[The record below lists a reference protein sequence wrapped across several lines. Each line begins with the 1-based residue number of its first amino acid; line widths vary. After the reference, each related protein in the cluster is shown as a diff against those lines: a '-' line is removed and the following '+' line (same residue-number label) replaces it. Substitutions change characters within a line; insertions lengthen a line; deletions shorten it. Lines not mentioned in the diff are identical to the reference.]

1 MTDRKAANERA
12 GRRIVA
18 AEPHLEAVEPAA
30 TAVPALDGR
39 TLLHSGPPVD
49 WAEMIDPL
57 RGALVGAT
65 LSEGWAET
73 ESAAVDLLASGT
85 IETAPN
91 TAYGVAAPLAGV
103 VSPSMPV
110 YVVRDHATGATAYT
124 NLNEGLGRVLRF
136 GAYDDEVLERL
147 AWMEQTLGPALGTV
161 LEEAGPIAL
170 DPLVAAALERGDE
183 CHNRNEAASSLLVD
197 ELAPALFRSPVDRE
211 VAATVIE
218 FVTDNPHTFLNVSIA
233 AAFTRLQAATGIE
246 GSTVVTRVAANG
258 TEFGVQLSGH
268 EEWATAP
275 APSPAATYLDGYGPA
290 DAAPVVGDSLVTEA
304 TGLGGFALAAAPAI
318 SDYLGITPARC
329 RTATEE
335 MDAVTVTEHD
345 RFRIPLLDRGTP
357 VGIDAAAVVETGVEP
372 VFNAGIAHTQRGEGQ
387 VGAGLARMPLA
398 AFEAALDRAETDD
411 GTGSR

>member
-1 MTDRKAANERA
+1 MTDRQAANERA
-12 GRRIVA
+12 GRRLVEA
-18 AEPHLEAVEPAA
+18 TPRLEAVEPAA
-30 TAVPALDGR
+30 DAVPGLDGR

-73 ESAAVDLLASGT
+73 ETEAVEQLASGA

-91 TAYGVAAPLAGV
+91 AAHAVAAPLAGV

-110 YVVRDHATGATAYT
+110 YVVRDETSGATAYT

-136 GAYDDEVLERL
+136 GAYDDSVLERL
-147 AWMEQTLGPALGTV
+147 SWMSAELGPALGTV
-161 LEEAGPIAL
+161 LDESGSIAL

-197 ELAPALFRSPVDRE
+197 ELAPALFRSSVDRE

-233 AAFTRLQAATGIE
+233 AAFARLQAAAGVE
-246 GSTVVTRVAANG
+246 GSTVLTRVAANG
-258 TEFGVQLSGH
+258 TEFGIQLGG
-268 EEWATAP
+268 EDEWFTAP
-275 APSPAATYLDGYGPA
+275 APTPETNFLAGYGPA

-318 SDYLGITPARC
+318 SDYLGVTPEVC
-329 RTATEE
+329 RETTER
-335 MDAVTVTEHD
+335 MYSITVTEHD
-345 RFRIPLLDRGTP
+345 SFSIPQLERGTP
-357 VGIDAAAVVETGVEP
+357 VGIDAAAVVDTGVEP
-372 VFNAGIAHTQRGEGQ
+372 VFNAGIAHVERGEGQ
-387 VGAGLARMPLA
+387 VGAGLARMPME
-398 AFEAALDRAETDD
+398 AFERAVEQLGDD
-411 GTGSR
+411 QNRAR